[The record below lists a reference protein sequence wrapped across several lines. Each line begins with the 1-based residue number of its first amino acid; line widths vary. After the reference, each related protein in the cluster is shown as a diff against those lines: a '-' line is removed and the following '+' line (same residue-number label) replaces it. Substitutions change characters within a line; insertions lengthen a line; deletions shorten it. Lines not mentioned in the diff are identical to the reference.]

1 MQGGADKSFAY
12 LAANGSWRYAGII
25 DEYIPEN

>member
-1 MQGGADKSFAY
+1 MHERAYKSFAY
-12 LAANGSWRYAGII
+12 LAANGSWRYAGFV